1 MKGPASAMI
10 EARLHIQKLNFSMTG
25 SEKPNRPPLDLDLLR
40 AVVMVADCGS
50 FTTAATRLHS
60 TQSTISQKVR
70 RLEEL
75 VGHQL
80 LTRSHR
86 DVHPTAAGEI
96 LLIHARHLLAVSEQ
110 LREALAGEAGATV
123 RLGVPEDFVSDKSIP
138 ALAGFK
144 RQHPGVRL
152 EVTSGL
158 SRDLLASFDRGELD
172 LILIK
177 QRHASRAAN
186 ACRPERLQW
195 IDSAEHPC
203 WQQDPIPLVTFP
215 LRGLYRDDMIAAI
228 EAMGRSWRI
237 SFTSTSLTGIQEA
250 VASGL
255 GISLLPP
262 RAVTAAHRV
271 LGSGQGF
278 ASVEGF
284 EIAIYQ
290 RAAADAMV
298 KELAALLEEIVERET
313 R

>member
-1 MKGPASAMI
+1 MPAAPSGCNGLTA
-10 EARLHIQKLNFSMTG
+10 
-25 SEKPNRPPLDLDLLR
+25 PN
-40 AVVMVADCGS
+40 
-50 FTTAATRLHS
+50 T
-60 TQSTISQKVR
+60 
-70 RLEEL
+70 
-75 VGHQL
+75 
-80 LTRSHR
+80 
-86 DVHPTAAGEI
+86 
-96 LLIHARHLLAVSEQ
+96 
-110 LREALAGEAGATV
+110 LAGSRT
-123 RLGVPEDFVSDKSIP
+123 PF
-138 ALAGFK
+138 
-144 RQHPGVRL
+144 PGHF
-152 EVTSGL
+152 S
-158 SRDLLASFDRGELD
+158 
-172 LILIK
+172 
-177 QRHASRAAN
+177 
-186 ACRPERLQW
+186 
-195 IDSAEHPC
+195 
-203 WQQDPIPLVTFP
+203 

-271 LGSGQGF
+271 LGSEQGF